1 MAVQIITHENSGVIT
16 PFSRNDDSKHF
27 WLRRLSSS
35 GLVAADKM
43 EANVPYIIAMPNST
57 EYPEEYNLPGRVTFS
72 AANVTV
78 PVTETRTL
86 ALADSTI
93 MMASTMQRLNRSSRY
108 YALNVGEVRGQYLEG
123 SVFERDYREIRPFEA
138 YTIHNSS
145 NPAPR
150 FIPVKQYG
158 NGETTGIESL
168 TPSLSKGEGAWY
180 DLNGQKLQQ
189 KPTQKGVYIRNGR
202 KVIIK

>member
-1 MAVQIITHENSGVIT
+1 
-16 PFSRNDDSKHF
+16 
-27 WLRRLSSS
+27 
-35 GLVAADKM
+35 
-43 EANVPYIIAMPNST
+43 
-57 EYPEEYNLPGRVTFS
+57 
-72 AANVTV
+72 
-78 PVTETRTL
+78 
-86 ALADSTI
+86 
-93 MMASTMQRLNRSSRY
+93 MQRLSRSSRY

-138 YTIHNSS
+138 YTIHNNANS
-145 NPAPR
+145 PAPR
-150 FIPVKQYG
+150 FVPINQVG

-180 DLNGQKLQQ
+180 DLNGQKLQL